1 MEIGRHNGRFFGCFC
16 MRYEDL
22 DKCSGREE
30 AAGGTTTTEENHKSH
45 VMQSQGT
52 SRITKLRDNNF
63 QFVSRSLQS
72 CRPKGFSLQQTRPP
86 RPFPDHSSLSLLV

>member
-30 AAGGTTTTEENHKSH
+30 AAGGTTTTEENRKSH
-45 VMQSQGT
+45 VM
-52 SRITKLRDNNF
+52 
-63 QFVSRSLQS
+63 
-72 CRPKGFSLQQTRPP
+72 
-86 RPFPDHSSLSLLV
+86 